1 MRTAS
6 AVYPS
11 ARARAAL
18 RLARLVLEQT
28 FVFNPRT
35 MSERRGDR
43 YAAWGLTWV
52 AYASYYF
59 GRKGFSVVKSTLQ
72 HTLGVSVYSLGL
84 IDTLYLTAYA
94 LGQFVSGYF
103 GDRVGARRLI
113 GYGLIVSAAACAA
126 FGATHFAL
134 AFAALFFVN
143 GLAQS
148 TGWPG
153 TTRAMAEWTTPQNRG
168 TVMAFWCT
176 CYQVGSIVATDFAA
190 YLLRNHG
197 WRAAFFGP
205 ALWMLLVAL
214 LILSF
219 LKSNTAATAAVK
231 NADLRVEADAER
243 ELRQAAQRAAFKSP
257 VLWAFGASYFF
268 IKYVRY
274 ALLFWLPYYL
284 SATLSY
290 APDRAAYI
298 SNAFEAGGIV
308 GVIAL
313 GAFSDR
319 VRKLSRAALSILS
332 LLALALALLACSS
345 FGPHITLTVASLALV
360 GALLFGPDALLSGAA
375 AQDAGGVAA
384 AATAT
389 GLVNGVGSLGGILEG
404 LTLPS
409 ISAHFGWHAMFPLL
423 AGLSVCGAV
432 ALIPATRRPD
442 SRAALS

>member
-1 MRTAS
+1 MD
-6 AVYPS
+6 
-11 ARARAAL
+11 
-18 RLARLVLEQT
+18 
-28 FVFNPRT
+28 
-35 MSERRGDR
+35 ERRADR
-43 YAAWGLTWV
+43 YSAWGLTWL

-59 GRKGFSVVKSTLQ
+59 GRKGFSVVKSTLR
-72 HTLGVSVYSLGL
+72 HTLGLSEATLGA
-84 IDTLYLTAYA
+84 IDTLYLAAYA
-94 LGQFVSGYF
+94 LGQFFSGYL

-113 GYGLIVSAAACAA
+113 GYGMCVSAAACAA
-126 FGATHFAL
+126 FGATSLAL
-134 AFAALFFVN
+134 FFGALFFVN

-153 TTRAMAEWTTPQNRG
+153 TTGAMAEWTTPKNRG

-190 YLLRNHG
+190 YLLRKYG

-205 ALWMLLVAL
+205 ALWMLGVAL
-214 LILSF
+214 LVLLL
-219 LKSNTAATAAVK
+219 LKSRAQKAVG
-231 NADLRVEADAER
+231 ASTPRAEIEAR
-243 ELRQAAQRAAFKSP
+243 EAAQRAAFRSP

-284 SATLSY
+284 STRLGY

-298 SNAFEAGGIV
+298 SNAFEGGGIV

-319 VRKLSRAALSILS
+319 LRGLSRAGWSILS
-332 LLALALALLACSS
+332 LFGLSLALFCCSS
-345 FGPHITLTVASLALV
+345 LGPGHVVATVAGLALV

-375 AQDAGGVAA
+375 AQDVGGAAA

-389 GLVNGVGSLGGILEG
+389 GLVNGVGSIGGMVEG
-404 LTLPS
+404 LSLPMV
-409 ISAHFGWHAMFPLL
+409 SAHFGWQAMFPLL
-423 AGLSVCGAV
+423 SGLAVCAAL
-432 ALIPATRRPD
+432 ALIPAARRADP
-442 SRAALS
+442 RGALGAV

>member
-1 MRTAS
+1 MS
-6 AVYPS
+6 
-11 ARARAAL
+11 
-18 RLARLVLEQT
+18 QT
-28 FVFNPRT
+28 
-35 MSERRGDR
+35 RRDR
-43 YAAWGLTWV
+43 YTAWGLTWV

-59 GRKGFSVVKSTLQ
+59 GRKGFSVVKSTLRRS
-72 HTLGVSVYSLGL
+72 LGVSE
-84 IDTLYLTAYA
+84 YA
-94 LGQFVSGYF
+94 LGAIDTCYLIAYAVGQFGSGYL
-103 GDRVGARRLI
+103 GDRVGSRKLI
-113 GYGLIVSAAACAA
+113 GYGLIASAAACAA
-126 FGATHFAL
+126 FGATNLTLVFGV
-134 AFAALFFVN
+134 LFCVN

-153 TTRAMAEWTTPQNRG
+153 TTRAMSEWTTERNRG

-205 ALWMLLVAL
+205 ALCMLLVAF
-214 LILSF
+214 LILAF
-219 LKSNTAATAAVK
+219 LKRGSSDGAAGAEAALPETAAGTA
-231 NADLRVEADAER
+231 
-243 ELRQAAQRAAFKSP
+243 LRQAAQRAAYKSP

-284 SATLSY
+284 SSTLGY
-290 APDRAAYI
+290 APDRAAYV

-319 VRKLSRAALSILS
+319 VRTLSRAAVSISS
-332 LLALALALLACSS
+332 LLCLALALLACAS
-345 FGPHITLTVASLALV
+345 FGQHTALTVATLALV
-360 GALLFGPDALLSGAA
+360 GAFLFGPDALLSGAA
-375 AQDAGGVAA
+375 AQDIGGAAA

-404 LTLPS
+404 LTLPA
-409 ISAHFGWHAMFPLL
+409 ISAHFGWKAMFPLL
-423 AGLSVCGAV
+423 AGLAVCAAL
-432 ALIPATRRPD
+432 ALIPAARRVEL
-442 SRAALS
+442 RAAPGPG

>member
-1 MRTAS
+1 
-6 AVYPS
+6 
-11 ARARAAL
+11 
-18 RLARLVLEQT
+18 
-28 FVFNPRT
+28 
-35 MSERRGDR
+35 MSQSRRDR

-59 GRKGFSVVKSTLQ
+59 GRKGFSVVKSTLR
-72 HTLGVSVYSLGL
+72 HTLGVSEYSLGV
-84 IDTLYLTAYA
+84 IDTLYLSSYA
-94 LGQFVSGYF
+94 LGLFFSGYL

-113 GYGLIVSAAACAA
+113 GYGLIASAAACTA
-126 FGATHFAL
+126 FGATSFAVG
-134 AFAALFFVN
+134 FGALFFLN

-153 TTRAMAEWTTPQNRG
+153 TTRAMSEWTTPQNRG

-176 CYQVGSIVATDFAA
+176 CYQVGSIAATDFAA
-190 YLLRNHG
+190 YLFHKHG

-205 ALWMLLVAL
+205 ASWMLVVAL
-214 LILSF
+214 LILFF
-219 LKSNTAATAAVK
+219 LKRGDAPPASTDRVLEELPAAAA
-231 NADLRVEADAER
+231 LRE
-243 ELRQAAQRAAFKSP
+243 AAQRAAYKNP

-284 SATLSY
+284 SATLGY

-319 VRKLSRAALSILS
+319 VRALSRAALSILS
-332 LLALALALLACSS
+332 LLGLAMALLACQS
-345 FGPHITLTVASLALV
+345 FGQHTALTVVSLALV

-404 LTLPS
+404 LTLPA
-409 ISAHFGWHAMFPLL
+409 ISAHFGWKAMFPLL
-423 AGLSVCGAV
+423 AGLAVCAAV
-432 ALIPATRRPD
+432 ALIPATRKPD
-442 SRAALS
+442 VRAALGAG

>member
-1 MRTAS
+1 
-6 AVYPS
+6 
-11 ARARAAL
+11 
-18 RLARLVLEQT
+18 
-28 FVFNPRT
+28 
-35 MSERRGDR
+35 MSERRGNR

-72 HTLGVSVYSLGL
+72 HTLGLSVYSLGL

-94 LGQFVSGYF
+94 LGQFASGYL

-113 GYGLIVSAAACAA
+113 GYGLIVSAGACAA

-176 CYQVGSIVATDFAA
+176 CYQVGSIAATDFAA
-190 YLLRNHG
+190 YLLRKQG

-205 ALWMLLVAL
+205 ALWMLVVAL
-214 LILSF
+214 LILLLLESRGAA
-219 LKSNTAATAAVK
+219 SAPQNTGVAST
-231 NADLRVEADAER
+231 DT
-243 ELRQAAQRAAFKSP
+243 ELRQAAQRAALKNP

-284 SATLSY
+284 STTLGY

-298 SNAFEAGGIV
+298 SNAFEGGGIL

-319 VRKLSRAALSILS
+319 VRTLSRPALSILS
-332 LLALALALLACSS
+332 LLGLALALLACAS
-345 FGPHITLTVASLALV
+345 FGQHVALTVATLALV

-375 AQDAGGVAA
+375 AQDVGGLAA

-389 GLVNGVGSLGGILEG
+389 GLVNGVGSLGGMLEG
-404 LTLPS
+404 LTLPA
-409 ISAHFGWHAMFPLL
+409 ISTHFGWHAMFPLL
-423 AGLSVCGAV
+423 AGLSVCA
-432 ALIPATRRPD
+432 ALALVPATRRAD